1 MTNSSKNNEPKYHS
15 MLKTELARAA
25 GVSNSTFRRWLRT
38 DKIQLEARGCT
49 GNEKLLNPAAVK
61 YLCEKYVIDIL

>member
-1 MTNSSKNNEPKYHS
+1 MEKQRYKAMY
-15 MLKTELARAA
+15 KIELARAA
-25 GVSNSTFRRWLRT
+25 GVSLRTFNRWLQT

-49 GNEKLLNPAAVK
+49 GNEKLLPPSAVK